1 MGLCGYFCESV
12 NEIKARKFV
21 PQHLAPW
28 VTCVQFLLSHMCEFE
43 ILVAVVNSGLL
54 QLPLRSALS
63 HVQHLV
69 GLQLLPRFLTLNA
82 GLFPMSCH
90 LYPSCL
96 PVKGWPWLFLLLF
109 FCFDQK
115 TKWET
120 QREHIFFFPFVF
132 SAKGE
137 RVTPVS
143 AKVERVTEIFG
154 QTEREI
160 GPFLILFH
168 CLQPRVRERERAVA
182 RV

>member
-21 PQHLAPW
+21 PQHLVSW

-82 GLFPMSCH
+82 CFFPMSCH
-90 LYPSCL
+90 LRLSRL
-96 PVKGWPWLFLLLF
+96 PVKGWPWLFLILF
-109 FCFDQK
+109 FCLDRK
-115 TKWET
+115 
-120 QREHIFFFPFVF
+120 
-132 SAKGE
+132 
-137 RVTPVS
+137 
-143 AKVERVTEIFG
+143 
-154 QTEREI
+154 
-160 GPFLILFH
+160 
-168 CLQPRVRERERAVA
+168 REREREREHLFFFFLFSAKHE
-182 RV
+182 RVIPTSTKAERESNWDS